1 MDSIRVI
8 THSDLDAGPQAA
20 GMTRRTAAADDQV
33 WMGEVGTVSG
43 AVSGWHHHG
52 NHTTYGY
59 VIAGKLHFDFGSG
72 GRESLE
78 AGQGDFFVVPSN
90 TIHREGNPDSAEQIL
105 AGVRVGSGFTVINVE
120 GPDPL

>member
-8 THSDLDAGPQAA
+8 THSDLDAGPQTA
-20 GMTRRTAAADDQV
+20 GMTRSTAAADDQV
-33 WMGEVGTVSG
+33 WMGEVRTVSG

-78 AGQGDFFVVPSN
+78 AGQGDFFVIPPN
-90 TIHREGNPDSAEQIL
+90 TIHREGNPDSAEQVL
-105 AGVRVGSGFTVINVE
+105 AGASRIGSHLINVE